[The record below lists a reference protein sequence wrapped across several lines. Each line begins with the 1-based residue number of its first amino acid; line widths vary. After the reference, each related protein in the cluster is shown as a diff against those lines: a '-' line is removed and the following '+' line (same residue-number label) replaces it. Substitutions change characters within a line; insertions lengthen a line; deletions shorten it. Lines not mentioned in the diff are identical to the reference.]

1 MPDATDTRISRGS
14 RKIIPELLEISSCG
28 SVDTQLKPNA
38 PGAKACHNND
48 RQPFS
53 SKQQDTVIST
63 LDLKTPIQHTGK
75 NQPKPIYPATNKHEE
90 QRNSVPNEDQ
100 PQIDSRARTLHPM
113 MINDPTELHTK
124 ELAPQPM
131 EPEKQP
137 PRKEQLNASHI
148 EYSLNTQTARRPFD
162 IKQSFC
168 VTELPETSSSCIT
181 DSGDSGFLVPTPS
194 HSFEHPA
201 HDRTSDGCRQIYA
214 GRFSD
219 CSVSLV
225 ASSAVSHMNGQSVA
239 AFPHEQVYQTV
250 DEFAIGKE
258 GGLPD
263 SDPNC
268 RLSKPAGSSEYRY
281 ASSVDL
287 QWELDD
293 LRPHEENAQTRERA
307 MTGTKGSR
315 LVPAT
320 VESTEA
326 DRASATNIDQRGC
339 EATQVKHIITPP
351 MLGNDL
357 VFPRSVSPESTLY
370 ESNRPP
376 KGDHLSQVKSS
387 NDCGLWCMDTCPKD
401 NSAGKG
407 LWMGTCKAE
416 QQKRDLHDSFL
427 PGCLSHPH
435 VAKRSWSLSDE
446 DISTTE
452 NSRLPVSGS
461 GEAQGVDDVKR
472 GLSLR
477 EDLSYEFND
486 EFVTQ
491 IYNYLSLGYP
501 CVARYY
507 DHELCEVSGICLA
520 ELRQDDLNTD
530 ANGYVGVSQSTP
542 DDTEPGTRA
551 CIRWIALRLY
561 INEWARQQSRIAN
574 NSNNRGTWGVQ
585 ERRESWML

>member
-1 MPDATDTRISRGS
+1 MPDATDTRILRGS
-14 RKIIPELLEISSCG
+14 RKIASELLEISCG
-28 SVDTQLKPNA
+28 SADAQLKPNV
-38 PGAKACHNND
+38 PGVKTSLNND
-48 RQPFS
+48 KQQLV
-53 SKQQDTVIST
+53 SKAQDTVYST
-63 LDLKTPIQHTGK
+63 LDLKTPIKHIRK
-75 NQPKPIYPATNKHEE
+75 NQPESTYPATDKHDE
-90 QRNSVPNEDQ
+90 QRNSVPSEDR
-100 PQIDSRARTLHPM
+100 PHISSRARTLHPII
-113 MINDPTELHTK
+113 INETTDSHTN
-124 ELAPQPM
+124 EFAPQLM
-131 EPEKQP
+131 DTAKQS
-137 PRKEQLNASHI
+137 PRKEQSSAPHI
-148 EYSLNTQTARRPFD
+148 EYSPNTQTAGRHYDR
-162 IKQSFC
+162 KQSFC
-168 VTELPETSSSCIT
+168 VPGLPETSPSCIT
-181 DSGDSGFLVPTPS
+181 DSGDSGFLVSTPS
-194 HSFEHPA
+194 HSPEHLA
-201 HDRTSDGCRQIYA
+201 HDRTTDGCRKIYA

-219 CSVSLV
+219 YSISLA
-225 ASSAVSHMNGQSVA
+225 ASSADSHMNGQSLT

-250 DEFAIGKE
+250 DDFATGKE
-258 GGLPD
+258 GGLPG

-268 RLSKPAGSSEYRY
+268 RLLKPAGSSEDRP

-293 LRPHEENAQTRERA
+293 LRPHEEDAQTRERV
-307 MTGTKGSR
+307 MTGTKSSC

-320 VESTEA
+320 VESTVA
-326 DRASATNIDQRGC
+326 DRVSAPNRDQRSC
-339 EATQVKHIITPP
+339 EATQVKRIIIPP

-376 KGDHLSQVKSS
+376 NGDHLSQVKSS

-407 LWMGTCKAE
+407 LWMGTCKAG
-416 QQKRDLHDSFL
+416 QQKHDLHDSFL

-435 VAKRSWSLSDE
+435 AANGSWSLSDE
-446 DISTTE
+446 DLSTRDE
-452 NSRLPVSGS
+452 SRLPAGGS
-461 GEAQGVDDVKR
+461 GEAQVVDDVRR
-472 GLSLR
+472 GLNLR
-477 EDLSYEFND
+477 EDLNYEFND

-561 INEWARQQSRIAN
+561 INEWARQESRMAN